1 MCTLFIKNLYIS
13 IQNMNFVRVI
23 LSIFYLKYYKKIIKN
38 CGFSNNT
45 NVKMS
50 YSDFM
55 KFNDIIQ

>member
-1 MCTLFIKNLYIS
+1 
-13 IQNMNFVRVI
+13 MNFVRVI

-50 YSDFM
+50 YNDFM